1 MTDRCFPD
9 NGPVARGNTRIT
21 TQGRADFVGHYFR
34 QRTIHSAISLFGL
47 VIIVFFLA
55 RLTGNPM
62 DLLLPVD
69 TPQSVRDEFSARHG
83 FDRPL
88 IVQFGQY
95 LSDLVRLDMG
105 NSLRDGQPALEHV
118 LAAFPV
124 TLMLSFWAM
133 LLSLTIAVVTGSIAA
148 WQPGGIFDRIA
159 SLISF
164 LGASI
169 PDFWLAIVGVLVFAV
184 MFRVLPTSGTGTP
197 WHWVLP
203 VSVLFVRPCGV
214 LTQVVRSS
222 MIAALAASYTK
233 TARARGVK
241 SRTVIFGHALR
252 NAMLPIITV
261 AGDQAAGMINGAV
274 IAETVFGFPGIGKLL
289 IDSILF
295 RDFAV
300 IQAAVMLTAL
310 AIFVLNI
317 GIDLLYAILDPRVRH
332 G

>member
-1 MTDRCFPD
+1 
-9 NGPVARGNTRIT
+9 
-21 TQGRADFVGHYFR
+21 VGYYFR
-34 QRTIHSAISLFGL
+34 QRTIHSAISLLGL

-69 TPQSVRDEFSARHG
+69 TPQAVRDEFSARHG
-83 FDRPL
+83 FDQPL
-88 IVQFGQY
+88 IVQFGSY
-95 LSDLVRLDMG
+95 LADLARLDMG
-105 NSLRDGQPALEHV
+105 NSLRDGQPALDHV

-133 LLSLTIAVVTGSIAA
+133 LVSLVIAIVTGSIAA
-148 WQPGGIFDRIA
+148 WRPGGVFDRVA
-159 SLISF
+159 SLIS
-164 LGASI
+164 LAGASI
-169 PDFWLAIVGVLVFAV
+169 PNFWIAIVGVLVFAV
-184 MFRVLPTSGTGTP
+184 WFRVLPTSGTGTP

-203 VSVLFVRPCGV
+203 VTVLFVRPCGV
-214 LTQVVRSS
+214 LTQVVRSA
-222 MIAALAASYTK
+222 MIDALAAPYTK
-233 TARARGVK
+233 TARARGVT
-241 SRTVIFGHALR
+241 SRKIIFGHALR
-252 NAMLPIITV
+252 NAMLPVITV

-289 IDSILF
+289 IESIMF

-300 IQAAVMLTAL
+300 IQAAVMVTAI

-317 GIDLLYAILDPRVRH
+317 GIDLFYAILDPRVRH